1 MKKKI
6 FFIIFIILA
15 SIFAGYENPKL
26 VENPK
31 KYINYFLKKIGIVES
46 FIISKNKEKESNEIR
61 KEEKSLELFAN
72 SFTVELEK
80 IRTINGK
87 TASVI
92 FEKNSNYRIFT
103 QDGTNLTKNK
113 IEEMN
118 LPIDFTLENEG
129 GVKSVIYMNEK
140 YFALISRKTFGC
152 YHASLIELD
161 NQKIILDSKCI
172 DDKKNINFAG
182 LGGGYVFKD
191 SSLLLSVGTPTHNSD
206 DIDLLAQKKD
216 SIFGKILEFN
226 ESDLQNNTQGTFK
239 TYSFGHRNPQ
249 GLVVVG
255 KNIYSTE
262 HGPQGGD
269 ELNKIDRNNNYGW
282 PVASLGTRYG
292 GSSFKKNHSKN
303 NFVEPIFSF
312 LPSIA
317 PSALTSCPLNLKN
330 YYNGYICLMG
340 LTLREMSLMIYLID
354 EKKNKLVSLE
364 KIIVDKRLRHFG
376 LNKDGTLHQNKENF
390 YISSDK
396 DGLYKIKFK
405 DFR

>member
-1 MKKKI
+1 MKKTFLI
-6 FFIIFIILA
+6 TFIIIA
-15 SIFAGYENPKL
+15 SVFAGYENPKL
-26 VENPK
+26 IENPK

-46 FIISKNKEKESNEIR
+46 FIVSKNKESNEIK
-61 KEEKSLELFAN
+61 KEEKLLEFFGN
-72 SFTVELEK
+72 SFTVELKK
-80 IRTINGK
+80 IRSIKGK
-87 TASVI
+87 TASVV
-92 FEKNSNYRIFT
+92 FEENSNYRIFT
-103 QDGTNLTKNK
+103 QSGSDITSNK

-118 LPIDFTLENEG
+118 LPIDFTLEKGG
-129 GVKSVIYMNEK
+129 GVKSVINMNEK

-161 NQKIILDSKCI
+161 NQTIILDSKCI
-172 DDKKNINFAG
+172 KDDENVDFAG

-191 SSLLLSVGTPTHNSD
+191 NSLLLSVGTPTHNSD

-216 SIFGKILEFN
+216 SIFGKILEFT
-226 ESDLQNNTQGTFK
+226 EGDLQNNTQVAFK
-239 TYSFGHRNPQ
+239 IYSSGHRNPQ
-249 GLVVVG
+249 GLVLVG

-269 ELNKIDRNNNYGW
+269 ELNKIDRGNNYGW
-282 PVASLGTRYG
+282 PTASLGTRYG
-292 GSSFKKNHSKN
+292 GRSYKKNHSKN
-303 NFVEPIFSF
+303 NFAEPVFSF

-317 PSALTSCPLNLKN
+317 PSALTSCPINLKN
-330 YYNGYICLMG
+330 YYNGYTCLMG

-354 EKKNKLVSLE
+354 ETKNKLVSYE
-364 KIIVDKRLRHFG
+364 KIIIDKRLRHFG
-376 LNKDGTLHQNKENF
+376 LNKNGTLHVNKENF

>member
-6 FFIIFIILA
+6 FLIIFVILG

-31 KYINYFLKKIGIVES
+31 RYINYFLKKIGIVES
-46 FIISKNKEKESNEIR
+46 FIISKNKENNKAL
-61 KEEKSLELFAN
+61 KEEKPLEFFAN
-72 SFTVELEK
+72 SFAVELK
-80 IRTINGK
+80 KVRSIKGK

-92 FEKNSNYRIFT
+92 FEENSDYRIFT
-103 QDGTNLTKNK
+103 QSGSDISKNK

-129 GVKSVIYMNEK
+129 GVKSVISINEK

-152 YHASLIELD
+152 HHASLIKLD
-161 NQKIILDSKCI
+161 NKKIILDSKCI
-172 DDKKNINFAG
+172 QDVKNINFAG

-191 SSLLLSVGTPTHNSD
+191 NSLLLSVGTPTHISD
-206 DIDLLAQKKD
+206 NIDLLAQAKN
-216 SIFGKILEFN
+216 SIFGKILEFKKS
-226 ESDLQNNTQGTFK
+226 ELQNNDQAAYK
-239 TYSFGHRNPQ
+239 IYSLGHRNPQ
-249 GLVVVG
+249 GLVLVG

-262 HGPQGGD
+262 HGPEGGD
-269 ELNKIDRNNNYGW
+269 ELNKIDINNNYGW
-282 PVASLGTRYG
+282 PVVSLGTRYG
-292 GSSFKKNHSKN
+292 GSSYKKNHSKN
-303 NFVEPIFSF
+303 NFAEPIFSF
-312 LPSIA
+312 LPAIA

-330 YYNGYICLMG
+330 FYKDYTCLMG

-354 EKKNKLVSLE
+354 ENKNKLISFE
-364 KIIVDKRLRHFG
+364 KIKMNKRLRHFG
-376 LNKDGTLHQNKENF
+376 LNKNGTLHQNKENF

>member
-6 FFIIFIILA
+6 FLITFVILG

-31 KYINYFLKKIGIVES
+31 RYINYFFKKIGIVES
-46 FIISKNKEKESNEIR
+46 FIISKIKENNEEL
-61 KEEKSLELFAN
+61 KEEKSLEFFAN
-72 SFTVELEK
+72 SFTVELK
-80 IRTINGK
+80 KVRSIKGK

-92 FEKNSNYRIFT
+92 FEENSDYRIFT
-103 QDGTNLTKNK
+103 QSGSDISKNK

-129 GVKSVIYMNEK
+129 GVKSVISINEK

-152 YHASLIELD
+152 HHASLIKLD
-161 NQKIILDSKCI
+161 NKKIILDSKCI
-172 DDKKNINFAG
+172 TDVKNINFAG

-191 SSLLLSVGTPTHNSD
+191 NSLLLSVGTPTHISG
-206 DIDLLAQKKD
+206 DIDLLAQAKN
-216 SIFGKILEFN
+216 SIFGKILEF
-226 ESDLQNNTQGTFK
+226 EKSELLNNDQAAYK
-239 TYSFGHRNPQ
+239 IYSSGHRNPQ
-249 GLVVVG
+249 GLVLVG

-262 HGPQGGD
+262 HGPEGGD
-269 ELNKIDRNNNYGW
+269 ELNKIDINNNYGW
-282 PVASLGTRYG
+282 PVVSLGTRYG
-292 GSSFKKNHSKN
+292 GSSYKKNHSKN
-303 NFVEPIFSF
+303 NFTEPIFSF
-312 LPSIA
+312 LPAIA

-330 YYNGYICLMG
+330 FYKDYTCLMG

-354 EKKNKLVSLE
+354 ENKNKLISFE
-364 KIIVDKRLRHFG
+364 KIKMNKRLRHFG
-376 LNKDGTLHQNKENF
+376 LNKNGTLHQNKENF

>member
-1 MKKKI
+1 VKKKI
-6 FFIIFIILA
+6 FLIIFIILA
-15 SIFAGYENPKL
+15 SIFTGYENPKL
-26 VENPK
+26 VEDPK

-46 FIISKNKEKESNEIR
+46 FIVSKNKETDEVQKKEN
-61 KEEKSLELFAN
+61 SLEFFAN
-72 SFTVELEK
+72 SFTLELKK
-80 IRTINGK
+80 IRTMKGK

-92 FEKNSNYRIFT
+92 FDKNLNYRIFT
-103 QDGTNLTKNK
+103 QSGSDLTKNK

-152 YHASLIELD
+152 YHATLIELD
-161 NQKIILDSKCI
+161 KQKVILDSKCI
-172 DDKKNINFAG
+172 KDDENINFAG
-182 LGGGYVFKD
+182 LGGGYVIKD
-191 SSLLLSVGTPTHNSD
+191 NNLLLSVGTPTHNSD
-206 DIDLLAQKKD
+206 DIDLLAQKED
-216 SIFGKILEFN
+216 SIFGKILEFK
-226 ESDLQNNTQGTFK
+226 ESDLKKNTQVNYKIF
-239 TYSFGHRNPQ
+239 SSGHRNPQ
-249 GLVVVG
+249 GLVLIE

-269 ELNKIDRNNNYGW
+269 ELNKIERNKNYGW

-292 GSSFKKNHSKN
+292 GSSFKRNHSKS

-330 YYNGYICLMG
+330 YYDGYTCLMG

-354 EKKNKLVSLE
+354 ETKNKLVSFE
-364 KIIVDKRLRHFG
+364 KIPIDKRLRHFG
-376 LNKDGTLHQNKENF
+376 LNQDGTLHQDKTSF